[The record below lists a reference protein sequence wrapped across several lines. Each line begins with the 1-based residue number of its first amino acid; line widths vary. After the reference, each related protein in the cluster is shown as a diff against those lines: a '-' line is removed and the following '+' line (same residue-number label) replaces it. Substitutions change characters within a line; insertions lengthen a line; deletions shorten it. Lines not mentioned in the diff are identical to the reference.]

1 VVQEILEGIEGIT
14 FCHLG
19 ARDVVRH
26 KIVQDIVEAY
36 REFGERRTARAD
48 G

>member
-1 VVQEILEGIEGIT
+1 MEEILTGIEGIE
-14 FCHLG
+14 FIHLG

-36 REFGERRTARAD
+36 RVHGEQRARAD